1 MSMHTQLVRGL
12 MALPVAALLILAG
25 AMAPARSTSGDCAVA
40 TVVPAD
46 TATGVGVPGDLAPLR
61 TVDFHSMIP
70 GALHVIKRVKV
81 GQG

>member
-1 MSMHTQLVRGL
+1 
-12 MALPVAALLILAG
+12 
-25 AMAPARSTSGDCAVA
+25 
-40 TVVPAD
+40 
-46 TATGVGVPGDLAPLR
+46 VPGDLAPLR